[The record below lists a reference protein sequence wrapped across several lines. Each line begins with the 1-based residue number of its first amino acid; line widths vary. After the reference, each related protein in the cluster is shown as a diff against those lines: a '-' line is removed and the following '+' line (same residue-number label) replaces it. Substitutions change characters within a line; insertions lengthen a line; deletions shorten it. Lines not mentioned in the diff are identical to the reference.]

1 MMKQKRISRNLTLL
15 AIVVFLVFP
24 SYFGVFLAAQKA
36 AKGKTKLVKKHVV
49 PVIELHNLE
58 QLKEAFQR
66 DAGKVRLVTILSPT

>member
-1 MMKQKRISRNLTLL
+1 MKQKQTSKNLVLL
-15 AIVVFLVFP
+15 AIVVFLVYP
-24 SYFGVFLAAQKA
+24 SYFGVPLAAQKA
-36 AKGKTKLVKKHVV
+36 AKRKTKLIKKKAV